1 MKKRI
6 LFNKFD
12 EMKYISHLDTMRFI
26 ERLFKIS
33 KIPLIYT
40 QGFNPRPKLSFG
52 YPASLGIETYA
63 EPMDFGI
70 EIELSNKEIL
80 KRLNE
85 YSPRGFEVTKV
96 MDRGQG
102 HTLVKD
108 YNVMVYEIEIL
119 DQELLI
125 KFKELLLNKEI
136 IHIKNKKGKIKKRDM
151 KSKIKKVSYEENKI
165 LIYLE
170 EVSPKRF
177 FEILETEQNYKIKR
191 IGYDKI
197 EEV

>member
-26 ERLFKIS
+26 ERLFKIA
-33 KIPLIYT
+33 KIPLIYS

-52 YPASLGIETYA
+52 FPASLGIETYG

-70 EIELSNKEIL
+70 EIELSNEEIL
-80 KRLNE
+80 KTLNK
-85 YSPRGFEVTKV
+85 YSPRGFEVIKV
-96 MDRGQG
+96 MDREIG

-108 YNVMVYEIEIL
+108 YNVMVYEIIIKNK
-119 DQELLI
+119 ELLS
-125 KFKELLLNKEI
+125 KFKELLTKEEI

-151 KSKIKKVSYEENKI
+151 KPKIKKVIYEENKI
-165 LIYLE
+165 IMFLE

-177 FEILETEQNYKIKR
+177 FEILEIEEGYKIKR

-197 EEV
+197 EED